1 MMSYKRN
8 HDFVDVYLARKDIK
22 LEDITM
28 QKEEVSDVKWVSK
41 EDLEELIKEE
51 QTPKSLQIY
60 FEFLKNLI
68 N

>member
-22 LEDITM
+22 LEEITM
-28 QKEEVSDVKWVSK
+28 QKEEVADVKWVTV
-41 EDLEELIKEE
+41 EELEDFIEE
-51 QTPKSLQIY
+51 DQTPKSLQMY
-60 FEFLKNLI
+60 FGFLKKLI

>member
-22 LEDITM
+22 LEEITM
-28 QKEEVSDVKWVSK
+28 QKEEVTEVKRVSK
-41 EDLEELIKEE
+41 EELENLIKEK
-51 QTPKSLQIY
+51 QTPQSIQIY
-60 FEFLKNLI
+60 FEFLKSLI